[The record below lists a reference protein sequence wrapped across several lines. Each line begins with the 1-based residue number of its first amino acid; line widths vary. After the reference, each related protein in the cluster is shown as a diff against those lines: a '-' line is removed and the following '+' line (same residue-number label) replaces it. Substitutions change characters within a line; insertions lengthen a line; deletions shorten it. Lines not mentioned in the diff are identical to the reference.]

1 MIECKSWMAVDWF
14 QNFLITTFT
23 WIGKLC
29 GKPIRWGAGQK
40 TEDIQMETAGYQQS
54 VNWLADWKQ
63 SDATWSSNRKWRA
76 LKQRAKAK
84 ITRKNNV
91 HDYKTIMKPGTRSS
105 NSTILIMHFVAT
117 SLNLSHRP
125 RSGLTTTCILI
136 KQSYYEDWCKWY
148 GIVAMSLFAR
158 EGTNVVIINGPQ
170 ARIILSTSASPAGYP
185 PWDRRADIHIEPR
198 LFSLHSVCLFSVV
211 NSSTEN
217 LNLNVP
223 IRMRSSW

>member
-1 MIECKSWMAVDWF
+1 MNGCWLVSEFLDH
-14 QNFLITTFT
+14 NFYMDRQTVWQTNQARSRPENRRHT
-23 WIGKLC
+23 NGK
-29 GKPIRWGAGQK
+29 
-40 TEDIQMETAGYQQS
+40 AGYQQS

-125 RSGLTTTCILI
+125 RSSLTTTCILI

-170 ARIILSTSASPAGYP
+170 AIILSTSASPAGYP
-185 PWDRRADIHIEPR
+185 P
-198 LFSLHSVCLFSVV
+198 
-211 NSSTEN
+211 
-217 LNLNVP
+217 
-223 IRMRSSW
+223 